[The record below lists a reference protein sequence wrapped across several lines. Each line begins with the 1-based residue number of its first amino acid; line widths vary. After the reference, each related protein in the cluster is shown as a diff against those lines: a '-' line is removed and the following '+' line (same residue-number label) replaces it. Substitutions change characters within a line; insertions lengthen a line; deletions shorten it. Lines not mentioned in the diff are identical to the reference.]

1 VALLRP
7 VAEANDEALVARLRR
22 ADARAFD
29 EVFARYR
36 SPLYGFILRMI
47 GRRDVAEDLL
57 QETFLRLA
65 RHATRLEPDTR
76 LGAWLFTVAKNLV
89 HSHRRWSLLD
99 VERLLELGWQPKGIP
114 PSPFDH
120 ALASQ
125 KGRMLDRALRA
136 LPAKYKEA
144 LLLVAERALEPGDAA
159 VVLGLTPAAFRQ
171 RLSRARAM
179 LEERVARLEKDPDR

>member
-1 VALLRP
+1 
-7 VAEANDEALVARLRR
+7 
-22 ADARAFD
+22 
-29 EVFARYR
+29 
-36 SPLYGFILRMI
+36 M
-47 GRRDVAEDLL
+47 
-57 QETFLRLA
+57 RLA

-89 HSHRRWSLLD
+89 RSHRRWSLLD
-99 VERLLELGWQPKGIP
+99 VERLLELGWQPKGASH
-114 PSPFDH
+114 SPFDH
-120 ALASQ
+120 ALASEKAQ
-125 KGRMLDRALRA
+125 MLDRALRA

-144 LLLVAERALEPGDAA
+144 LLLVAERTLEPGDAA